1 MNRSLFDRLQNS
13 WQRAN
18 RWLFDTSDR
27 ALEEA
32 YKAAFKIK
40 LMEDEHFNGKK
51 IPFDANDEDPIS
63 SYFLADLNN
72 YLNVARLRIKEFQ
85 TSRTITST
93 IFNSSAEISD
103 GGLANADFIE
113 EDRIER
119 DAIVLEKLRF
129 ITAIVNRYDNYDA
142 LMGDETS
149 DKLALTNRQNSDDIS
164 IEESTDEGK
173 GTLFEPSLVRTFNK
187 IKEDLE
193 LNAQAKKRKIK
204 NYQASK
210 KKTRRAM
217 RFVLVL
223 MLFPVLMQFFSK
235 TLFFG
240 PIIDLVR
247 GDNPPV
253 VFINETFKTE
263 ALEELERH
271 EKFLKFQTAIGA
283 IPALSREE
291 MEEKMSDKAR
301 ELKDYFSSKTSNAI
315 KNWFA
320 DIFATISFALLVVY
334 NKKEI
339 EVLKSFID
347 DTIGSLS
354 DSAKAFIIIFITDT
368 FVGYHSPHG
377 WEMILQGIASHLGI
391 PEIRTFNSLFIAIVP
406 VFMDTVFKYWIFKYL
421 SGQSP
426 SAVATYKTMNE

>member
-13 WQRAN
+13 WQQAN

-72 YLNVARLRIKEFQ
+72 YLNIARLRIKEFQ
-85 TSRTITST
+85 TSRTITSA
-93 IFNSSAEISD
+93 IFNSSAEVSD

-149 DKLALTNRQNSDDIS
+149 DKLPLVNRQNSDDIL

-173 GTLFEPSLVRTFNK
+173 GRLFEQSLVRTFNK

-204 NYQASK
+204 NYQTSK

-235 TLFFG
+235 TLLFG

-253 VFINETFKTE
+253 VFINETFKNE

-271 EKFLKFQTAIGA
+271 EKFLKFQAAIGA

-301 ELKDYFSSKTSNAI
+301 ELKEYFSGKTSNAI

-320 DIFATISFALLVVY
+320 DIFATISFALLVAS

-339 EVLKSFID
+339 EILKSFID